1 MIDKHVEPRRSFA
14 IGIARSTNAE
24 PAIST
29 TSATSPVAVNCA
41 ENQVAHARYNRA
53 VMASGFAVTFL
64 VMLAAIDMFWTPA
77 RVRMTERAIT
87 AGDPEARTSLYQIT
101 IGYIWPMAGIAAL
114 ILAVGWGGAAF
125 GFRAPDFSHLH
136 GIYAGVLGG
145 SVAGLVL
152 SYAAML
158 WPRKSAGPLQK
169 TFDLLTPTTPRE
181 RRWFAIVA
189 ISAGIAEEII
199 YRALP
204 FAILALWWPGGDPRW
219 YAVIVGV
226 LFGLAHV
233 YQGVAGMVATAL
245 LGTVLGLV
253 YAGTGS
259 LFAAMALH
267 AVVDLRLLL
276 ARPQR

>member
-1 MIDKHVEPRRSFA
+1 
-14 IGIARSTNAE
+14 
-24 PAIST
+24 
-29 TSATSPVAVNCA
+29 
-41 ENQVAHARYNRA
+41 
-53 VMASGFAVTFL
+53 MASGFAVTFL

-101 IGYIWPMAGIAAL
+101 IGYIWPMAGVAAL
-114 ILAVGWGGAAF
+114 ILAVGWGSAAF
-125 GFRAPDFSHLH
+125 GFRAPALSHLH
-136 GIYAGVLGG
+136 GVYAGVLAG
-145 SVAGLVL
+145 SVGGLVL
-152 SYAAML
+152 SYVAML
-158 WPRKSAGPLQK
+158 KPRKNTAGGAGPLRK
-169 TFDLLTPTTPRE
+169 TFDLLTPTTARE
-181 RRWFAIVA
+181 RKWFAMVA
-189 ISAGIAEEII
+189 ISAGFCEEII

-226 LFGLAHV
+226 FFGLAHV
-233 YQGVAGMVATAL
+233 YQGAAGMVATAL

-259 LFAAMALH
+259 LFAAMVLH

-276 ARPQR
+276 ARPRR

>member
-1 MIDKHVEPRRSFA
+1 VFA
-14 IGIARSTNAE
+14 IWSENR
-24 PAIST
+24 
-29 TSATSPVAVNCA
+29 VA
-41 ENQVAHARYNRA
+41 QARYTRT

-87 AGDPEARTSLYQIT
+87 AADPEARTSLYQIT
-101 IGYIWPMAGIAAL
+101 IGYLWPMAGVAAL
-114 ILAVGWGGAAF
+114 ILAVGFGSAAF

-136 GIYAGVLGG
+136 GMYAGVLAG
-145 SVAGLVL
+145 SVGGLVL
-152 SYAAML
+152 SYVATL
-158 WPRKSAGPLQK
+158 WPRKGKVGALQR
-169 TFDLLTPTTPRE
+169 TFDLLTPTTRRE
-181 RRWFAIVA
+181 RKWFAIVA
-189 ISAGIAEEII
+189 ISAGICEEII

-219 YAVIVGV
+219 YAVIVGGF
-226 LFGLAHV
+226 FGLAHV
-233 YQGVAGMVATAL
+233 YQGAAGIVATAL

-259 LFAAMALH
+259 LLAAMVLH

-276 ARPQR
+276 ARAR

>member
-1 MIDKHVEPRRSFA
+1 
-14 IGIARSTNAE
+14 
-24 PAIST
+24 
-29 TSATSPVAVNCA
+29 
-41 ENQVAHARYNRA
+41 
-53 VMASGFAVTFL
+53 MASGFAVTFL

-77 RVRMTERAIT
+77 RVRMTERAIA

-101 IGYIWPMAGIAAL
+101 IGYIWPMAGVAAL
-114 ILAVGWGGAAF
+114 IIAIGWGRAAF

-136 GIYAGVLGG
+136 GIYAGVLAG
-145 SVAGLVL
+145 SVGGLVL
-152 SYAAML
+152 SFAATL
-158 WPRKSAGPLQK
+158 WPRKGKAGPLQQ

-181 RRWFAIVA
+181 RRYFAIVA
-189 ISAGIAEEII
+189 ISAGICEEII

-233 YQGVAGMVATAL
+233 YQGAAGMVSTAL
-245 LGTVLGLV
+245 LGVVLGLV

-259 LFAAMALH
+259 LIPAMVLH
-267 AVVDLRLLL
+267 AIVDLRLLL
-276 ARPQR
+276 VRRR